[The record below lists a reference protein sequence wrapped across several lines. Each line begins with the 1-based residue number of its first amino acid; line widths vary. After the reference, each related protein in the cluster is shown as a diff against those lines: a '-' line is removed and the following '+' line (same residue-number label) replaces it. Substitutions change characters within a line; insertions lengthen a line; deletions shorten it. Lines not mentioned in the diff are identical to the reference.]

1 MIIKFIYFFFLFA
14 FTSSVNAC
22 YYYSLHPNG
31 STTIT
36 MKDKGSEKEQ
46 ITHATIGSG
55 NITVGGES
63 NPDLEGLNRD
73 VSKSQEITKD
83 KITGALDGS
92 MTIDNRILLGWMDEK
107 VYERDENGNIK
118 KDENGNDIYTIKKNA
133 GWNSIIEDNVNLG
146 KNLIISGIGAY
157 GTVMGTVNQI
167 YDVLSGE
174 KNLGEAVQSWKANQS
189 NMATGIKRGSEKSIS
204 EILDKVNKGIA
215 TPEEIQL
222 VLNYTSDGNN
232 NVVYSKENEINQN
245 GDLVL
250 GANDS
255 SNSQGY
261 VNLAT
266 GNATD
271 NENLML
277 TDYEERSHNYTR
289 DDNIANSSADYGLF
303 YQNLVAGLTGNTQ
316 TSSNV
321 YGGYG
326 SEMQNKYN
334 SSYNTNNNLL
344 LNIGT
349 NNYNTVN
356 DINKDYRV
364 YHGARDLDDTNPLKT
379 VGNHSFVIMTPD
391 NPEDFTTDKMEQS
404 GLNPTDFEWKDL
416 GDGRNSIISAA
427 FDVEGNL
434 QATFNHEADVRAVSD
449 YYKNG
454 KSTSEGSG
462 NKFWDF
468 DVELKEIKPKEGISD
483 TEFIYNLLHN
493 TVNYKE
499 NTKTEPVKY
508 SLMPS
513 CFSGYNC
520 NSFSNSLL
528 QYSGSGTNKSTD
540 FKGVDAGKIS

>member
-1 MIIKFIYFFFLFA
+1 MTKLLTYILIILFS
-14 FTSSVNAC
+14 FTFSVNAC
-22 YYYSLHPNG
+22 YSLHPNG
-31 STTIT
+31 ETSLTL
-36 MKDKGSEKEQ
+36 KDTGHDREQ
-46 ITHATIGSG
+46 ITRATIGEG
-55 NITVGGES
+55 VIEVGGKVADDAELS
-63 NPDLEGLNRD
+63 GLNRD
-73 VSKSQEITKD
+73 TSKAQEITKD
-83 KITGALDGS
+83 LTTGALDATAS
-92 MTIDNRILLGWMDEK
+92 IDNRVFSIEGWK
-107 VYERDENGNIK
+107 
-118 KDENGNDIYTIKKNA
+118 
-133 GWNSIIEDNVNLG
+133 SIISDHVNVVN
-146 KNLIISGIGAY
+146 NLIISVIGAY
-157 GTVMGTVNQI
+157 GTVMGIANQI

-174 KNLGEAVQSWKANQS
+174 KSLGEAVQSWKANQS

-204 EILDKVNKGIA
+204 KILDKVNKGVA

-232 NVVYSKENEINQN
+232 NIVYSKENEINQN

-250 GANDS
+250 GVNDN

-271 NENLML
+271 NENLIL

-289 DDNIANSSADYGLF
+289 DDNIASSSADYGLF

-316 TSSNV
+316 TNLNA

-334 SSYNTNNNLL
+334 FSYNVNNNLL

-349 NNYNTVN
+349 NNYNIVN
-356 DINKDYRV
+356 NMSKDYRV
-364 YHGARDLDDTNPLKT
+364 YHGARDLDNMTLQIARHT
-379 VGNHSFVIMTPD
+379 FVIMTPD
-391 NPEDFTTDKMEQS
+391 NPEDFTIDKMKQK
-404 GLNPTDFEWKDL
+404 GLDPTNFEWKDL
-416 GDGRNSIISAA
+416 GDGKKSVISSA

-434 QATFNHEADVRAVSD
+434 QATFNQETDVRAVSD

-454 KSTSEGSG
+454 ESTSDGSG
-462 NKFWDF
+462 SIFWDF
-468 DVELKEIKPKEGISD
+468 DVELKEIKPEDGISD

-499 NTKTEPVKY
+499 NTKKEPIKY
-508 SLMPS
+508 SVIPS
-513 CFSGYNC
+513 CSSGYNC

-528 QYSGSGTNKSTD
+528 QYSGSGTNKSTN
-540 FKGVDAGKIS
+540 FKGIDAGKGQLINNNMFSVK